1 MVAHFDDHLID
12 SIANLTPDGCK
23 SKNLAQYS
31 TQKSKGDTFTTA
43 MQPSKF

>member
-1 MVAHFDDHLID
+1 MTTHFDDHLID

-23 SKNLAQYS
+23 SRNFAQYS
-31 TQKSKGDTFTTA
+31 TQKSKGDTLETA